1 MANPEESI
9 EEVPQTPPNI
19 IDDPTDVPQSTR
31 WESSRLRTPISQPGF
46 VATQSDSRRALIN
59 VPAPKP
65 ARKKTAATKIVS
77 VEEEEESDDSSDASI
92 GIIHAGNTCKSG
104 LKQHSKRTGKNVD
117 VNLSQDSDDNN
128 KQVTNKKRKDK
139 TKDRDGFDHPLLYFY
154 GPGEPPNKDSSPNA
168 YLCCWCPNLFKATSR
183 SNYNLKSHRNGSFY
197 KGSFRPA
204 CPGCLKA
211 IKAKCM
217 LPPSAA
223 DLAST
228 EAKEKEPSAGNLI
241 ACTLKGRYNNDT
253 LNKLIVIWLVRHLL
267 PWLCV
272 EDFLL
277 RVCFDY
283 AVHNSQLH
291 SCVWVAMQA
300 HVLYLEQQKQVLKL
314 IKASESKI
322 SLVSNVWTT
331 KGSHKAFV
339 GMACCYINKDWTYTT
354 DSGSNNFTMAKA
366 VAAKFRTFD
375 LTMWDVSHNHH
386 CCICHVIA
394 LILGAGLKAL
404 NISKAMVRPE
414 KTDQYFPILD
424 PIAEAD
430 ETRAADDIV
439 ANHGD
444 LTDNEE
450 IDPDNAE
457 AASREPG
464 WEWDSDGKDIEEA
477 KSGIA
482 FTLKKL
488 DYICR
493 RISSS
498 PQKQAEWKLWADKL
512 EYKGRGLIGGYG
524 IRWNIAYDSR
534 QRAYEGRRVIKQLLE
549 NESDLHAGK
558 SANTHFFKSYEWEHV
573 NNLNQVLKE
582 FLEITKQVEG
592 DGPKLPMVLYEYVRL
607 LDSMERK
614 KVENLLTPLRIMF
627 DPMIK
632 ILKKYINLALNCDT
646 VILATYL
653 HPAWRMMLFA
663 NRFSSETSRITQL
676 RTQSN
681 PNTNAT
687 SNSESDGGE
696 FNYYPTNPEASE
708 VNTEMDRYNNGDHP
722 MDKKGDLLGWWKP
735 HSPVPG
741 ARKRLPCIGIFGKGL
756 SCLRSQLSQCGRTFS
771 AAAGVCAT
779 GRTALAIRTIERCIS
794 SHMWLR
800 NSVELSGAS
809 ADCQDLINQAKKSPK
824 FAKYTKKSVRK
835 SQAIRT

>member
-19 IDDPTDVPQSTR
+19 IDDATNVPQSTR
-31 WESSRLRTPISQPGF
+31 RESSRLRTPISRPGF
-46 VATQSDSRRALIN
+46 VVTQSDSRRALIN
-59 VPAPKP
+59 VLAPKP

-77 VEEEEESDDSSDASI
+77 VEEEEESDDLSDASI

-104 LKQHSKRTGKNVD
+104 LKQHSKRTSKNVD
-117 VNLSQDSDDNN
+117 VNLSQDSDDDN
-128 KQVTNKKRKDK
+128 KQVTKKKRKDK

-168 YLCCWCPNLFKATSR
+168 YLCCWCPNVFKATSR
-183 SNYNLKSHRNGSFY
+183 SNYNLKSRRDSSFY

-228 EAKEKEPSAGNLI
+228 EAKEKEPSTGNLI
-241 ACTLKGRYNNDT
+241 AYTLKGRYDNNT
-253 LNKLIVIWLVRHLL
+253 LNKLTVIWLVWHLL
-267 PWLCV
+267 PWLRV

-366 VAAKFRTFD
+366 VTAKFQTFD

-424 PIAEAD
+424 PIAKAN
-430 ETRAADDIV
+430 ETQAADDIV

-450 IDPDNAE
+450 LNPDNAE
-457 AASREPG
+457 AASRKPG
-464 WEWDSDGKDIEEA
+464 WEWDSDGEDIEEA
-477 KSGIA
+477 NWTTSA
-482 FTLKKL
+482 
-488 DYICR
+488 
-493 RISSS
+493 
-498 PQKQAEWKLWADKL
+498 KQAEWKLWADKL

-524 IRWNIAYDSR
+524 IQWNIAYNSR

-558 SANTHFFKSYEWEHV
+558 SANTHYELDKYESEHV

-582 FLEITKQVEG
+582 FLEITKRVEG

-614 KVENLLTPLRIMF
+614 KVKNLLTPLRIMF

-632 ILKKYINLALNCDT
+632 ILKKYINLA
-646 VILATYL
+646 
-653 HPAWRMMLFA
+653 
-663 NRFSSETSRITQL
+663 
-676 RTQSN
+676 
-681 PNTNAT
+681 
-687 SNSESDGGE
+687 
-696 FNYYPTNPEASE
+696 
-708 VNTEMDRYNNGDHP
+708 
-722 MDKKGDLLGWWKP
+722 
-735 HSPVPG
+735 
-741 ARKRLPCIGIFGKGL
+741 
-756 SCLRSQLSQCGRTFS
+756 CL
-771 AAAGVCAT
+771 
-779 GRTALAIRTIERCIS
+779 
-794 SHMWLR
+794 
-800 NSVELSGAS
+800 EL
-809 ADCQDLINQAKKSPK
+809 
-824 FAKYTKKSVRK
+824 
-835 SQAIRT
+835 